1 MPSRASHDR
10 QEALSNAWHLAVR
23 KVQGHPAAPRAARVR
38 ASLDSIQRGVTS
50 DSPVLARLSAPLHL
64 TFELLDVAGQVI
76 ATLTQDVPPCPRAK
90 ARRSTKVSGKRI
102 PGWRYRAS

>member
-1 MPSRASHDR
+1 MRAVAR
-10 QEALSNAWHLAVR
+10 VARPAGGPQQRLAPGVR

-64 TFELLDVAGQVI
+64 TFEFLDVAGSDCNPDSGRP
-76 ATLTQDVPPCPRAK
+76 AMPRAK
-90 ARRSTKVSGKRI
+90 ARRSTSR
-102 PGWRYRAS
+102 